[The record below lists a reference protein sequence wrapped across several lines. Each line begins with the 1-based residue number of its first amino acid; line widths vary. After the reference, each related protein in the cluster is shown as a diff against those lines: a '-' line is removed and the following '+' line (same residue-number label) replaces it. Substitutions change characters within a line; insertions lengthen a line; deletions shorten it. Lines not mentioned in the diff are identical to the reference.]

1 MEDIEIIAS
10 RPGQL
15 SLAIARMRG
24 NEVLAREL
32 EDRFG
37 AISGIHQ
44 VEADA
49 VQGLV
54 SIDYDRQRISSLSS
68 LLQIKETFSSLF
80 PEVSV
85 TKLAALISRS
95 L

>member
-1 MEDIEIIAS
+1 LEDIEIIAS

-44 VEADA
+44 VEADT

-80 PEVSV
+80 PEISV